1 MIPDC
6 HLSRDQWPWSLF
18 QKSIDLLAWW
28 RFHLDAAVTLTVIT
42 LRVWSSWLSTCRCI
56 GRCVSVLCVT
66 SVCVWANCG
75 PFIWVVLVA
84 QLVLI
89 FVWKRARSQ
98 IWEQVEAR
106 KSFVVYSHSI
116 SCGSNSGLLT
126 TLWLMLMSQKK
137 QNALYQYI
145 VKYQVSLGHWYCC

>member
-6 HLSRDQWPWSLF
+6 CLSSNQRPWSLF

-56 GRCVSVLCVT
+56 GKCVFVLCVS
-66 SVCVWANCG
+66 SVCVGANYE
-75 PFIWVVLVA
+75 PFLLSVVS
-84 QLVLI
+84 QLLSI

-98 IWEQVEAR
+98 VWKQ
-106 KSFVVYSHSI
+106 KWTTTCFGVYNNST
-116 SCGSNSGLLT
+116 SCGHNSAMCIKNWKKKIKGLI
-126 TLWLMLMSQKK
+126 WVRVDYWK
-137 QNALYQYI
+137 
-145 VKYQVSLGHWYCC
+145 HCD